1 MFELILKI
9 ILAHLLGDFVF
20 QSDKMV
26 EDIESKTTTLSCYK
40 VWGKLYITCN
50 YTINISF
57 GYRYIHKNSNQK

>member
-26 EDIESKTTTLSCYK
+26 EDIESKKLKSTFLYRSC
-40 VWGKLYITCN
+40 LN
-50 YTINISF
+50 F
-57 GYRYIHKNSNQK
+57 